1 MPVPRAFRRAP
12 CVSTCATPTRRRV
25 IAKTAVR
32 LRRPT
37 STHIPLALLLCE
49 AKVVDR
55 REKVM
60 IWLESKM
67 RTLSIAIILMFAGA
81 VAGTARAD
89 TIKKVDIVVMSDT
102 PQLLEVRDGIL
113 EELKSRGYVEGK
125 NLKVDFKSAQA
136 NFGIAQQIARQFVGD
151 APDVIVP
158 ITTPTSQ
165 AVAAATKDIP
175 IIFSTVTDPVAA
187 KIVPSFVK
195 PGGNISGV
203 ADPVPIEQMLTTIK
217 ELVPNL
223 KKLGF
228 VYDPSLPNSIVTIK
242 AIKEMAPKFGFE
254 TVESP
259 AMGLNNVLT
268 AGQALVGRVDAI
280 YVPNDTT
287 VYAVFEAL
295 VKVAQ
300 DGKVPL
306 FSSERRSVERG
317 AVATIGLD
325 FKRMGVETAIMI
337 DKVLKGAKPGDLDV
351 VDMSKLP
358 DALALY
364 LNKSAAEK
372 MGVTISPDMLKR
384 AAQVY

>member
-1 MPVPRAFRRAP
+1 M
-12 CVSTCATPTRRRV
+12 
-25 IAKTAVR
+25 
-32 LRRPT
+32 RP
-37 STHIPLALLLCE
+37 
-49 AKVVDR
+49 
-55 REKVM
+55 
-60 IWLESKM
+60 
-67 RTLSIAIILMFAGA
+67 LSIASAAVLLAVFMGA
-81 VAGTARAD
+81 AQAD
-89 TIKKVDIVVMSDT
+89 DVKKVSIVVMSDT

-113 EELKSRGYVEGK
+113 EGLKDRGYIEGK

-136 NFGIAQQIARQFVGD
+136 NFGTAQQIARQFVGD
-151 APDVIVP
+151 RPDVIVP

-175 IIFSTVTDPVAA
+175 VIFTTVTDPVAA
-187 KIVPSFVK
+187 KIVAKFEK

-203 ADPVPIEQMLTTIK
+203 ADPVPIEQMLTMMK

-228 VYDPSLPNSIVTIK
+228 VYDPSLPNSIVTTKAIK
-242 AIKEMAPKFGFE
+242 AIAPKFGIE
-254 TVESP
+254 TVDSP
-259 AMGLNNVLT
+259 AMGLNNVPA
-268 AGQALVGRVDAI
+268 AGQGLVGRVDAI

-287 VYAVFEAL
+287 VYAVFESL

-325 FKRMGVETAIMI
+325 FKRMGVETAIMV

-351 VDMSKLP
+351 LDVTTLP
-358 DALALY
+358 DALSLY
-364 LNKSAAEK
+364 LNRNAAEK
-372 MGVTISPDMLKR
+372 MGVALSPDMLKR
-384 AAQVY
+384 AAHVY